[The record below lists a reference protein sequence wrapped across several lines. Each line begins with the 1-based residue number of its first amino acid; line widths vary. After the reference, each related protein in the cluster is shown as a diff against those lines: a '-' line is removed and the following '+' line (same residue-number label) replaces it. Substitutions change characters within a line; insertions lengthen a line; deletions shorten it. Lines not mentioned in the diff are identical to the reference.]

1 MRELTRLVGGRGGQ
15 MNRLEVEVIFTP
27 DLRQRFLP
35 CRCVNNKEEDWH
47 YIRDAQV
54 EFKIVRSHKFFLI
67 PYIYIYITKNK
78 ISCLSSE
85 YRNNFLSSLMIR
97 FPYKIHR
104 NRSAH
109 RFTMIPYE

>member
-1 MRELTRLVGGRGGQ
+1 MTDARVNAISGWEGGQ

-35 CRCVNNKEEDWH
+35 CRCVNNKEKDWH

-67 PYIYIYITKNK
+67 PYIYISPK
-78 ISCLSSE
+78 
-85 YRNNFLSSLMIR
+85 IR
-97 FPYKIHR
+97 FLV
-104 NRSAH
+104 
-109 RFTMIPYE
+109 